1 MPCARLRA
9 RQVLW
14 EWRLENQAEAVELIV
29 SELVTNAVC
38 ALEGLTPPA
47 VALWL
52 RAGHDRVVIKVWDG
66 SDRMPVRQD
75 PGLSAESGRGLMLVE
90 SSPRSSGPTGN
101 REARW
106 SGRSWLRSLADAVA
120 SPGAA

>member
-1 MPCARLRA
+1 MPCARLHA
-9 RQVLW
+9 RQVLS
-14 EWRLENQAEAVELIV
+14 EWRLENQAQAVV

-38 ALEGLTPPA
+38 ASEGLTAPA

-52 RAGHDRVVIKVWDG
+52 RADHDRAVIEVWDG

-75 PGLSAESGRGLMLVE
+75 PGLNAESGRGLMLVE
-90 SSPRSSGPTGN
+90 TSPRSSGPTGN

-106 SGRSWLRSLADAVA
+106 SGRSWLHSLADADA